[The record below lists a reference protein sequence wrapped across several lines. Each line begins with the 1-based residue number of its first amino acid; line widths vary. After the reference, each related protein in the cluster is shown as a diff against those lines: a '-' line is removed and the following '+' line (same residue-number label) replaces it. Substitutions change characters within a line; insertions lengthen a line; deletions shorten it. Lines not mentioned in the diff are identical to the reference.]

1 MARFNLKEKST
12 QRRVIAVAVALF
24 ALLVMGF
31 YSATDPERLASSGL
45 LSGADWMG
53 YGVCHRITSHS
64 FVFNGRQLPLCARCT
79 GMYLGAAL
87 TFITLLLADRSRW
100 SDLPPMRVLAALLVL
115 VGLMGVDGLNSYSH
129 FFPNTPHLY
138 EPQNWLRLLTGLG
151 TGIMMG
157 SVMFPALA
165 QTLWKNQIY
174 RPSIQ
179 SLRELAGMVLI
190 VLTAWLLIMSNQPTI
205 TFVLA
210 VISVAGLLMLLA
222 SINLVIGLII
232 IRKDG
237 KMESWRETAVPLLIG
252 LTLAIVE
259 LSLISMLRYN
269 FTGTMTGFPG
279 LN

>member
-12 QRRVIAVAVALF
+12 QRRVIAVATALF

-31 YSATDPERLASSGL
+31 YSATDPERLAHSHI

-64 FVFNGRQLPLCARCT
+64 FLFNGRQLPLCARCT

-87 TFITLLLADRSRW
+87 TFITLFLAGRSRW
-100 SDLPPMRVLAALLVL
+100 SDLPPIRVLFALLVL
-115 VGLMGVDGLNSYSH
+115 VGLMGIDGLNSYSH
-129 FFPNTPHLY
+129 FFPNAPHLY

-165 QTLWKNQIY
+165 QTLWKEQEY

-190 VLTAWLLIMSNQPTI
+190 MFAAWLLIMSNQPAI

-210 VISVAGLLMLLA
+210 IISVAGLLMLLA

-237 KMESWRETAVPLLIG
+237 VMESWKETAVPLLIG

-259 LSLISMLRYN
+259 LSLISVVRYN
-269 FTGTMTGFPG
+269 FTGTMTGLPG

>member
-1 MARFNLKEKST
+1 MTRFNLKEKST
-12 QRRVIAVAVALF
+12 QRRLFAVAVALF

-31 YSATDPERLASSGL
+31 YSATDPELLAHSGL
-45 LSGADWMG
+45 LSGADWLG

-64 FVFNGRQLPLCARCT
+64 FLFNGRQLPLCARCT

-87 TFITLLLADRSRW
+87 TFIILFLAGRSRW
-100 SDLPPMRVLAALLVL
+100 SDLPPLPVLAALLVL
-115 VGLMGVDGLNSYSH
+115 VGLMGVDGVNSYSH
-129 FFPNTPHLY
+129 FFPNAPHLY

-157 SVMFPALA
+157 AVMFPALA
-165 QTLWKNQIY
+165 QTLWREQVY

-179 SLRELAGMVLI
+179 SLPELAGVMV
-190 VLTAWLLIMSNQPTI
+190 VMAAAWALLLSNQSAI
-205 TFVLA
+205 LFVLA

-237 KMESWRETAVPLLIG
+237 VMESWKETAVLLLIG
-252 LTLAIVE
+252 LILAIVE
-259 LSLISMLRYN
+259 LSLISMVRYN

-279 LN
+279 LS

>member
-1 MARFNLKEKST
+1 MRRFNLKERAI
-12 QRRVIAVAVALF
+12 QRRIIAVAIALF

-31 YSATDPERLASSGL
+31 YSATDPERLAHSGV

-64 FVFNGRQLPLCARCT
+64 FIFNGRQLPLCARCT

-87 TFITLLLADRSRW
+87 TFIILFLAGRSRW
-100 SDLPPMRVLAALLVL
+100 SDLPPLPVLGALLVL

-157 SVMFPALA
+157 AVMFPALA
-165 QTLWKNQIY
+165 QTLWRKQVY

-179 SLRELAGMVLI
+179 SLRELAGLALV
-190 VLTAWLLIMSNQPTI
+190 VVTAWLLVLSNQSAI
-205 TFVLA
+205 LFVLA

-237 KMESWRETAVPLLIG
+237 AMGSWQETAVPLLIG
-252 LTLAIVE
+252 LILAIVE
-259 LSLISMLRYN
+259 LSLISMVRYN

-279 LN
+279 LS